1 MAIEIAMKV
10 PAKTPVSTMTSA
22 MTMRLAMKASEPL
35 RAAVPRDAFL
45 RSRFPEPSA
54 VLTCKIR

>member
-1 MAIEIAMKV
+1 MK
-10 PAKTPVSTMTSA
+10 ALTKTPATTMTSA
-22 MTMRLAMKASEPL
+22 MTMRLAMEASEPL

-45 RSRFPEPSA
+45 KSRFPEPSA